1 MAKKTPPEKKA
12 KEIQKQ
18 PKKQKESDQASSSQ
32 KVAKRPAAKMEKC
45 GETAKKRKTGLDKDQ
60 TEKEK
65 ERPEAK
71 PENQPGQDQGEND
84 AKAEDFAELTAGQ
97 LVKHESYMNAVRG
110 LKEGQITEQAFFAM
124 FTHKQ
129 RQGLFKMME
138 SHRSPS
144 MAAKWKSLQGTGS
157 NSKKQSMLLAF
168 IKGGLKKSLVNLKHT
183 VQQGW
188 ENTKTTAW
196 VSWKQK
202 TDEHGK
208 DEAIQRLKAE
218 EAWKKGL
225 KLWQFLKVEEE
236 IKMSR
241 SGNQAM
247 TGCSSGVATE
257 EQGEK
262 VARALKSVQASDEEF
277 FDAAWLGTKPKNG
290 CMEEWQLT
298 ESEDLEAAPQH
309 ESEDDMEVFLAG
321 CGWQ

>member
-1 MAKKTPPEKKA
+1 M
-12 KEIQKQ
+12 
-18 PKKQKESDQASSSQ
+18 
-32 KVAKRPAAKMEKC
+32 
-45 GETAKKRKTGLDKDQ
+45 
-60 TEKEK
+60 
-65 ERPEAK
+65 
-71 PENQPGQDQGEND
+71 
-84 AKAEDFAELTAGQ
+84 TAGH

-110 LKEGQITEQAFFAM
+110 LKEGQITEQAFLAM

-144 MAAKWKSLQGTGS
+144 IAAKWKSLQGTGS
-157 NSKKQSMLLAF
+157 NSKKQSMPLAF
-168 IKGGLKKSLVNLKHT
+168 IKGGLKKSLVNLEHT

-188 ENTKTTAW
+188 ESTKTTAW
-196 VSWKQK
+196 VSWKQI
-202 TDEHGK
+202 TNEHGK

-218 EAWKKGL
+218 EGWKKGL

-236 IKMSR
+236 IKMGR

-277 FDAAWLGTKPKNG
+277 FDAAWLGTKPKNA
-290 CMEEWQLT
+290 CMEDWQLT
-298 ESEDLEAAPQH
+298 EPEDLEAASQH
-309 ESEDDMEVFLAG
+309 ESEDDMEVFLPG